1 MSNLFNL
8 LASED
13 EKNYL
18 QAYYDVKSALE
29 SFRKLNTNQQKRL
42 LNEVSIEMMMKAH
55 YQPYYTE

>member
-55 YQPYYTE
+55 Y